1 MGHLAALECAAN
13 LADEH
18 LIHVCRP
25 VIRMNFFGI
34 GALGHRD
41 EFFPE
46 RGIEGFFG
54 VTTTANASVS

>member
-18 LIHVCRP
+18 LIHVRRP

-41 EFFPE
+41 EFFLSA
-46 RGIEGFFG
+46 GSKGFFG
-54 VTTTANASVS
+54 VTATANASVS